1 MNTTYVKP
9 ENYIVIQGFMLTDLH
24 LKGAE
29 LLVYATI
36 YGFCQT
42 KEQYFT
48 GSLQYLSEWTN
59 CTVRGVS
66 KCITGLTEKG
76 LISVV
81 LDEKGKR
88 CGFTVSRT
96 DEQSSAIEQSS
107 ANIGTKFRKDRNKV
121 PTRQEQSSIK
131 QEQSSEKQE
140 QSSTDNIDNIV
151 YYNNINNKRACA
163 SDVYTRYEN
172 LIGNLISEN
181 IVNSI
186 DTYIAEGIEPEMI
199 IAAIDDAEAANVR
212 RWSYVNKILLDKL
225 SRNIKTLREYNLD
238 KQQFEQSRTNRS
250 NNTYQTQNGAYSS
263 FGDNTDNTEKYYTPD
278 PEEKA
283 RYLKLYGGDTL

>member
-1 MNTTYVKP
+1 MNTKYVKP

-42 KEQYFT
+42 EEQYFT
-48 GSLQYLSEWTN
+48 GNLKYLSEWTN

-88 CGFTVSRT
+88 CGFTVTRT
-96 DEQSSAIEQSS
+96 SEQSSAMEQSS
-107 ANIGTKFRKDRNKV
+107 ANIRTKFREDRNKV
-121 PTRQEQSSIK
+121 PTQ

-140 QSSTDNIDNIV
+140 QSSTDNINNII
-151 YYNNINNKRACA
+151 YNINNNLKEKYKRESAPQGTPENTKPETPKKPTRHKYGTYKNVLLTDEDMEKLKTEFPDDWQNRIERLSEYIA
-163 SDVYTRYEN
+163 SSGKSYKNHLATIRVWAKKDKERETLKN
-172 LIGNLISEN
+172 GSEN
-181 IVNSI
+181 GKWCVSKESI
-186 DTYIAEGIEPEMI
+186 
-199 IAAIDDAEAANVR
+199 
-212 RWSYVNKILLDKL
+212 SLD
-225 SRNIKTLREYNLD
+225 E
-238 KQQFEQSRTNRS
+238 
-250 NNTYQTQNGAYSS
+250 
-263 FGDNTDNTEKYYTPD
+263 
-278 PEEKA
+278 
-283 RYLKLYGGDTL
+283 LYGFEVAK